1 MVDPCRGVVC
11 PADSRGPDRQQG
23 FWDEEYGEWYAVL
36 HRDGKPR
43 IMDKGGLQK
52 SAFHVPRALYNC
64 CLLLQGKPIFGK
76 GGEV

>member
-1 MVDPCRGVVC
+1 MRNTENGTRCCTG
-11 PADSRGPDRQQG
+11 
-23 FWDEEYGEWYAVL
+23 
-36 HRDGKPR
+36 DGKPR

>member
-1 MVDPCRGVVC
+1 MISWLYTWCKRH
-11 PADSRGPDRQQG
+11 